1 MQDLQTYLQM
11 IEQSNTEIQSELAYQ
26 MLADALESELAIQKE
41 QSLSDKTFA
50 LLGQLLST
58 PFFYSKAGLWRV
70 LCLINSSSHNFS
82 ERQCVELNNI
92 FDRYYEDYEQPLLLK
107 SLQVWIDNGLIE
119 LPLEFCG
126 S

>member
-11 IEQSNTEIQSELAYQ
+11 IEQSKTEIQSELAYQ
-26 MLADALESELAIQKE
+26 MLADALESELVIQKE
-41 QSLSDKTFA
+41 QPLSDAIFG
-50 LLGQLLST
+50 LLRQLLST
-58 PFFYSKAGLWRV
+58 PVFYSKSGLWRV
-70 LCLINSSSHNFS
+70 LCLIDSNSHSFS
-82 ERQCVELNNI
+82 ERQRVELNKI

-107 SLQVWIDNGLIE
+107 SLQAWIDNGLVE